1 MKTASINISLY
12 SFEELSEKA
21 QERAIREHRE
31 FLLSVMQP
39 SDFISGDPEY
49 DTPEQLS
56 AAYESEYDY
65 VLFNDD
71 PVIESIE
78 CNEYL
83 FFEDGS
89 ISNCVTF
96 CGNHPRAGQTV
107 LRIYGNEY
115 VVA

>member
-1 MKTASINISLY
+1 MKTANININLY
-12 SFEELSEKA
+12 SFEELSDRAK
-21 QERAIREHRE
+21 ERAIREHRD

-39 SDFISGDPEY
+39 EDFISGDPEY

-56 AAYESEYDY
+56 EQYDSEYDY
-65 VLFNDD
+65 VLFNDE

-83 FFEDGS
+83 FFSDGAMA
-89 ISNCVTF
+89 NCTTF
-96 CGNHPRAGQTV
+96 CGNHPRAGETV
-107 LRIYGNEY
+107 LRVYGNEY